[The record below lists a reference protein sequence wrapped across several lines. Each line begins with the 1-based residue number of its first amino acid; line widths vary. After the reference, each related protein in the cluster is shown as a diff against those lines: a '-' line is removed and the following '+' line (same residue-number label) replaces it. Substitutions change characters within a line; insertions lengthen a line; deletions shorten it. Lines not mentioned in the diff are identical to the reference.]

1 MPRAIV
7 AAVLA
12 LFVSSGLPAAAA
24 VGTDN
29 AERSL
34 PAASRLQ
41 WNDNYTDAWE
51 EAEQSGKM
59 MLIWFCGD
67 QPNADRD
74 ELQKLIDRDASIQ
87 DQLGDYLLVKLSI
100 DARLVTD
107 GESIRILDHESF
119 TQMHGREGL
128 AIIDLGD
135 PSAETHGHV
144 VSAFPI
150 MKSKYYQFR
159 ARYLPVI
166 LDLPRGS
173 ITERTMIWAVR
184 VHPERPASTEG
195 DKSRTL
201 ADEARSHSRHQ
212 ARILVQGH
220 HQWESRFRRIIRRLG
235 GRGAPTEVVAES
247 WPNQNMI
254 DSCIDCV
261 DSWRQS
267 SGHWNAVAGEHS
279 IYGYD
284 IRRGSNGI
292 WYGTGLF
299 ASF

>member
-1 MPRAIV
+1 MPRAI
-7 AAVLA
+7 AALLPVLF
-12 LFVSSGLPAAAA
+12 LLYCPAAAA
-24 VGTDN
+24 AAGTDN
-29 AERSL
+29 AVQ
-34 PAASRLQ
+34 PQAAVSRLH
-41 WNDNYTDAWE
+41 WNDNYTEAWE
-51 EAEQSGKM
+51 EAERSGKM
-59 MLIWFCGD
+59 MLVWFCGD
-67 QPNADRD
+67 QPNTGRD
-74 ELQKLIDRDASIQ
+74 DLQKLIDRDANVQ
-87 DQLGDYLLVKLSI
+87 DQLGDYVLVKLST
-100 DARLVTD
+100 DARLVTNS
-107 GESIRILDHESF
+107 ESIRILDHDSF
-119 TQMHGREGL
+119 TEMHGREGL
-128 AIIDLGD
+128 AIIDLAD

-159 ARYLPVI
+159 ASYLPVI

-184 VHPERPASTEG
+184 VHPERPASTDG
-195 DKSRTL
+195 DKSHTL

-220 HQWESRFRRIIRRLG
+220 HQWESRFHRIIRRLG

-279 IYGYD
+279 IFAYD